1 MAKPNTSERSGDEK
15 RKKKKRARDDVDH
28 CRSSIIHVDHR
39 LDDDRKRSLGEHGDR
54 LDTVDSLSA
63 LTWTGEG
70 VSPQKQRTILKVDSG
85 GIHQQTQVQAS
96 ADSKSGLTES
106 AIREEPGHRESRKM
120 HVKKGIQR
128 IHHLDPEEGSNTSE
142 FDDEDDSVTGH
153 LDPEEA
159 SNVSE
164 FDDEDDSVTAQP
176 QPTAAIQFAK
186 ANRNKLACVAF
197 ADARFYI
204 SEKAATADF
213 NVEAR
218 KEAFG
223 KNTVGMLTDMWN
235 ESEERKQEVRNII
248 KKGGV
253 DFQAVESVLDN
264 GTTIELLLN
273 HRIFALNST
282 DEVIVARKCFV
293 DLATPRNLA
302 AVVGPKQALDRT
314 EKIAYVLG
322 PSGIGKTVCAL
333 MQVSTYGWTK
343 VELYTT
349 LYLKVSQ
356 LTKFNWADEK
366 VDDRLFGWIQK
377 ELKRSL
383 KGLYGKTTKLRMKVA
398 LVLDEAGSKDLNSFF
413 EDRDKT
419 YSLYNLFRNMVAEG
433 FEFRLIVC
441 GTGITAKDLSTDID
455 KIRLVSWKKED
466 FAQVAEER
474 FKKLE
479 IDAVHAIYRQ
489 PILCSLTTNAR
500 SAWILLMAVSNDVF
514 VVSKTVKHSVRGD
527 WDERLK
533 AGLVT
538 IVGYV
543 VDGYISMNAINDLSP
558 RARRLVAAWVFYAV
572 EQARVRNAPEPYVPA
587 FRHLDGGYVRVANA
601 LINGTVDRG
610 QAEVNWIDDQSSCL
624 LSPAIT
630 IVLLHM
636 LNVSAAIVGNCTAQ
650 EQIAALQ
657 AVRQEVLSYVLAYL
671 QATAPNE
678 GNAQDADASGD
689 CFADVLDRQLSRLP
703 LVACVSH
710 KQTIRKA

>member
-1 MAKPNTSERSGDEK
+1 MAKPNSSGRSGDEK

-28 CRSSIIHVDHR
+28 CRSSSLHVDHR
-39 LDDDRKRSLGEHGDR
+39 QDDDRKRSLREHGDR
-54 LDTVDSLSA
+54 LDTDDSLSA

-70 VSPQKQRTILKVDSG
+70 VSPQKQRTILQVDSG
-85 GIHQQTQVQAS
+85 GIHKQTQVQAS

-106 AIREEPGHRESRKM
+106 ASREELGHCESRKM

-153 LDPEEA
+153 LDPEEG
-159 SNVSE
+159 SKVSE
-164 FDDEDDSVTAQP
+164 FDDEDDSVTGQP
-176 QPTAAIQFAK
+176 QPTSAIQFAK

-197 ADARFYI
+197 ADARFYS

-223 KNTVGMLTDMWN
+223 NTTVGMLIDMWN
-235 ESEERKQEVRNII
+235 GSKESKQEVCDMID
-248 KKGGV
+248 KSGV
-253 DFQAVESVLDN
+253 VARVVESVLDN

-273 HRIFALNST
+273 HRIVALNSM

-302 AVVGPKQALDRT
+302 AVVAPKQALDRT

-343 VELYTT
+343 AELYTT

-356 LTKFNWADEK
+356 LTKFNWAGEK
-366 VDDRLFGWIQK
+366 ADDRLFGWIQK
-377 ELKRSL
+377 ALKKQRSL

-413 EDRDKT
+413 EDRDKI
-419 YSLYNLFRNMVAEG
+419 YSLYNLFRNMVEEG

-441 GTGITAKDLSTDID
+441 GTGITAKDLSSDKDVD

-466 FAQVAEER
+466 FVQVQEKR

-489 PILCSLTTNAR
+489 PILCSFTTNAR
-500 SAWILLMAVSNDVF
+500 SAWFLLMAVSNDVF
-514 VVSKTVKHSVRGD
+514 LVGKTVKHSVRGD

-601 LINGTVDRG
+601 LINVTVDRG
-610 QAEVNWIDDQSSCL
+610 QAEVNWIDDQSSSL

-636 LNVSAAIVGNCTAQ
+636 LNVSAAIVSNCTAQ
-650 EQIAALQ
+650 EQTAALQ
-657 AVRQEVLSYVLAYL
+657 AVRQEAVASSAGSLCIPQANNSKGVSRVLKC
-671 QATAPNE
+671 P
-678 GNAQDADASGD
+678 D
-689 CFADVLDRQLSRLP
+689 SRDTRRVTKGQIKERIP
-703 LVACVSH
+703 ARR
-710 KQTIRKA
+710 ID